1 MQHYNIAFRQPNSKF
16 NVGVSMKDLFPGHFK
31 ESQENLREVWDSCI
45 FVFDANILLN
55 LYRYSDTTKNKFLR
69 LLEKI
74 KDRVWLPHRAAEE
87 YLNNR
92 LSVID
97 QQEQSY
103 DSTIKS
109 INSLK
114 SDLDNARQHPFVRK
128 QTMGEVDTVF
138 NTLCEELLRNKKV
151 HTQRISNDEIKESI
165 SQIFENR
172 VGLPFDKE
180 KLEKLIVDGEER
192 YKQKIPP
199 GFKDA
204 SKSSESE
211 VFTEKCRKYGD
222 LIVWKQVLERSCEVD
237 KGVVLVTDDKKEDWW
252 ERFKGKTVGPRP
264 ELVKEFKDNT
274 NNTFHMYQADR
285 FLELARENLG
295 EQVSTEIV
303 EEIREV
309 RRRDKMAF
317 RKKQEFESISRHKAK
332 INHMMQELDHTRHQM
347 MSHESEMV
355 SLQEKRHMLEAER
368 LEIRRHREN
377 YIEGDREMDM
387 EPIMRHYSDIN
398 ENYHLVRSK
407 LEESK
412 ARYQELKQRT
422 MQLEHELAQRMK
434 YIEQENAADS

>member
-1 MQHYNIAFRQPNSKF
+1 MSRAFNA
-16 NVGVSMKDLFPGHFK
+16 GVSMKDLFPGHFK
-31 ESQENLREVWDSCI
+31 ESEENLREVWDSCI

-55 LYRYSDTTKNKFLR
+55 LYRYSDATRNEFLR

-87 YLNNR
+87 YLSNR

-109 INSLK
+109 INNLK
-114 SDLDNARQHPFVRK
+114 SDLDNARQHPFVSK
-128 QTMGEVDTVF
+128 QTMGDVDSVF
-138 NTLCEELLRNKKV
+138 NALCEELLKNKKV
-151 HTQRISNDEIKESI
+151 HTQRISNDEIKNSI

-180 KLEKLIVDGEER
+180 KLEQLIVDGEER

-211 VFTEKCRKYGD
+211 VFTDKCRKYGD
-222 LIVWKQVLERSCEVD
+222 LIVWKQVLEHSSEVE

-264 ELVKEFKDNT
+264 ELVKEFKDST

-295 EQVSTEIV
+295 EQVSPEIV

-317 RKKQEFESISRHKAK
+317 LKKQEFDSINRKKVK
-332 INHMMQELDHTRHQM
+332 ISHMMQELDHTRHQLM
-347 MSHESEMV
+347 AYESEMA

-368 LEIRRHREN
+368 LEIRKYREN
-377 YIEGDREMDM
+377 FNDSDREMDM

-398 ENYHLVRSK
+398 ENYHMVRSK
-407 LEESK
+407 IEESK
-412 ARYQELKQRT
+412 DRYKELQHRT

>member
-1 MQHYNIAFRQPNSKF
+1 
-16 NVGVSMKDLFPGHFK
+16 MKDLFPGHFK
-31 ESQENLREVWDSCI
+31 ESEENLREVWDSCI

-55 LYRYSDTTKNKFLR
+55 LYRYSDTTRNEFLR

-109 INSLK
+109 INNLK
-114 SDLDNARQHPFVRK
+114 SDLDNARQHPFVSK
-128 QTMGEVDTVF
+128 QTMGEVDSVF
-138 NTLCEELLRNKKV
+138 NALCEELLNNKKV
-151 HTQRISNDEIKESI
+151 HTQRISNDEIKNSI

-172 VGLPFDKE
+172 VGSPFDKE
-180 KLEKLIVDGEER
+180 TLEQLIVDGEER

-211 VFTEKCRKYGD
+211 VYTEKCRKYGD
-222 LIVWKQVLERSCEVD
+222 LIVWKQVLEHSSEVG

-252 ERFKGKTVGPRP
+252 ERFKGKTVGPQP
-264 ELVKEFKDNT
+264 ELVKEFKDST
-274 NNTFHMYQADR
+274 SNTFHMYQADR

-295 EQVSTEIV
+295 EQVSPEIV

-317 RKKQEFESISRHKAK
+317 RKKQEFDSINRKKTNIS
-332 INHMMQELDHTRHQM
+332 NMMQELEHTRHQLM
-347 MSHESEMV
+347 AYESEMA

-368 LEIRRHREN
+368 LEIRKYREN
-377 YIEGDREMDM
+377 FNDGDREIDM
-387 EPIMRHYSDIN
+387 EPVMRHYSDIN
-398 ENYHLVRSK
+398 EHYHVVRSK

-412 ARYQELKQRT
+412 DRYKELQRRT
-422 MQLEHELAQRMK
+422 MQLEHELSQRMK

>member
-1 MQHYNIAFRQPNSKF
+1 
-16 NVGVSMKDLFPGHFK
+16 MKDLFPGHFK
-31 ESQENLREVWDSCI
+31 ESEENLRKVWDSCI

-55 LYRYSDTTKNKFLR
+55 LYRYSDATRNEFLR

-87 YLNNR
+87 YLSNR

-109 INSLK
+109 INNLK
-114 SDLDNARQHPFVRK
+114 SDLDNARQHPFVSK
-128 QTMGEVDTVF
+128 QTMGDVDSVF
-138 NTLCEELLRNKKV
+138 NALCEELLKNKKV
-151 HTQRISNDEIKESI
+151 HTQRISNDEIKNSI

-180 KLEKLIVDGEER
+180 KLEQLIVDGEER

-211 VFTEKCRKYGD
+211 VFTDKCRKYGD
-222 LIVWKQVLERSCEVD
+222 LIVWKQVLEHSSEVK

-264 ELVKEFKDNT
+264 ELVKEFKDST
-274 NNTFHMYQADR
+274 SNTFHMYQADR
-285 FLELARENLG
+285 FLELARKNLG
-295 EQVSTEIV
+295 EQVSPEIV

-317 RKKQEFESISRHKAK
+317 IKKQEFDSINRKKVK
-332 INHMMQELDHTRHQM
+332 INHMMQELDHTRHQLM
-347 MSHESEMV
+347 AYESEMA
-355 SLQEKRHMLEAER
+355 SLQEKRHMLETER
-368 LEIRRHREN
+368 LEIRKYREN
-377 YIEGDREMDM
+377 FNDADREMDM

-398 ENYHLVRSK
+398 ENYHMVRSK

-412 ARYQELKQRT
+412 DRYKELQHRT

>member
-1 MQHYNIAFRQPNSKF
+1 
-16 NVGVSMKDLFPGHFK
+16 MKDLFPGHFK
-31 ESQENLREVWDSCI
+31 ESQENLREAWDSCI

-55 LYRYSDTTKNKFLR
+55 LYRYSDSTRNEFLR

-114 SDLDNARQHPFVRK
+114 SDLGNARQHPFVSRK
-128 QTMGEVDTVF
+128 TMGKVDSVF
-138 NTLCEELLRNKKV
+138 NALCEELLQNKEV
-151 HTQRISNDEIKESI
+151 HTQRISNDEIKDAI

-172 VGLPFDKE
+172 VGSSFDKE
-180 KLEKLIVDGEER
+180 KLEQLIVDGEER

-204 SKSSESE
+204 TKSSESE
-211 VFTEKCRKYGD
+211 LFTEKCRKYGD
-222 LIVWKQVLERSCEVD
+222 LIVWKQVLERSSEVG

-264 ELVKEFKDNT
+264 ELVKEFKDT
-274 NNTFHMYQADR
+274 TSNTFHMYQADR

-295 EQVSTEIV
+295 EQVSPEIV

-317 RKKQEFESISRHKAK
+317 RKKQEFDSINRKKAE
-332 INHMMQELDHTRHQM
+332 INHMMQELDHTRHQLM
-347 MSHESEMV
+347 AYENEMV

-368 LEIRRHREN
+368 LEIRKYRDNFTES
-377 YIEGDREMDM
+377 DREIDM

-398 ENYHLVRSK
+398 ENYHLARTK

-412 ARYQELKQRT
+412 DRYRELQHRT
-422 MQLEHELAQRMK
+422 MMLERELAQRIK
-434 YIEQENAADS
+434 YIEQENAVDS

>member
-1 MQHYNIAFRQPNSKF
+1 MVLNKLF
-16 NVGVSMKDLFPGHFK
+16 NVGVSMKELFPGHFK
-31 ESQENLREVWDSCI
+31 ESEENLREVWDSCI

-55 LYRYSDTTKNKFLR
+55 LYRYSDTTRNEFLR

-109 INSLK
+109 INNLK
-114 SDLDNARQHPFVRK
+114 SDLDNARQHPFVSE
-128 QTMGEVDTVF
+128 QTMEKVDSVF
-138 NTLCEELLRNKKV
+138 NALSEELSKNKKV
-151 HTQRISNDEIKESI
+151 HTQRISNDEIKNSI

-172 VGLPFDKE
+172 VGSPFDKE
-180 KLEKLIVDGEER
+180 KLEQLIVDGEER
-192 YKQKIPP
+192 YRQKIPP

-222 LIVWKQVLERSCEVD
+222 LIVWKQVLEHSSEVG
-237 KGVVLVTDDKKEDWW
+237 KGIVLVTDDKKEDWW

-264 ELVKEFKDNT
+264 ELVKEFKDST
-274 NNTFHMYQADR
+274 SNTFHMYQADR

-295 EQVSTEIV
+295 EQVSPEIV

-317 RKKQEFESISRHKAK
+317 QKMQEFDSINRKKAK
-332 INHMMQELDHTRHQM
+332 ISHMMQELDHTRHQLM
-347 MSHESEMV
+347 AYESEMA

-368 LEIRRHREN
+368 LELRKYREN
-377 YIEGDREMDM
+377 FSDGDRELDM
-387 EPIMRHYSDIN
+387 EPVMRHYSDIN
-398 ENYHLVRSK
+398 ESYHMVRSK

-412 ARYQELKQRT
+412 DRYKELQHRT

-434 YIEQENAADS
+434 YIEQENAVDS

>member
-1 MQHYNIAFRQPNSKF
+1 LAF

-31 ESQENLREVWDSCI
+31 ESEENLRKVWDSCI

-55 LYRYSDTTKNKFLR
+55 LYRYSDATRNEFLR

-87 YLNNR
+87 YLSNR

-109 INSLK
+109 INNLK
-114 SDLDNARQHPFVRK
+114 SDLDNARQHPFVSK
-128 QTMGEVDTVF
+128 QTMGDVDSVF
-138 NTLCEELLRNKKV
+138 NALCEELLKNKKV
-151 HTQRISNDEIKESI
+151 HTQRISNDEIKNSI

-180 KLEKLIVDGEER
+180 KLEQLIVDGEER

-211 VFTEKCRKYGD
+211 VFTDKCRKYGD
-222 LIVWKQVLERSCEVD
+222 LIVWKQVLEHSSEVK

-264 ELVKEFKDNT
+264 ELVKEFKDST
-274 NNTFHMYQADR
+274 SNTFHMYQADR
-285 FLELARENLG
+285 FLELARKNLG
-295 EQVSTEIV
+295 EQVSPEIV

-317 RKKQEFESISRHKAK
+317 IKKQEFDSINRKKVK
-332 INHMMQELDHTRHQM
+332 INHMMQELDHTRHQLIAY
-347 MSHESEMV
+347 ESEMA
-355 SLQEKRHMLEAER
+355 SLQEKRHMLETER
-368 LEIRRHREN
+368 LEIRKYREN
-377 YIEGDREMDM
+377 FNDADREMDM

-398 ENYHLVRSK
+398 ENYHMVRSK

-412 ARYQELKQRT
+412 DRYKELQHRT

>member
-1 MQHYNIAFRQPNSKF
+1 
-16 NVGVSMKDLFPGHFK
+16 MKDLFPGHLK
-31 ESQENLREVWDSCI
+31 ESEENLREVWDSCI

-55 LYRYSDTTKNKFLR
+55 LYRYSDATRNEFLR

-87 YLNNR
+87 YLSNR

-109 INSLK
+109 INNLK
-114 SDLDNARQHPFVRK
+114 SDLDNARQHPFVSK
-128 QTMGEVDTVF
+128 QTMGDVDSVF
-138 NTLCEELLRNKKV
+138 NALCEELLKNKKV
-151 HTQRISNDEIKESI
+151 HTQRISNDEIKNSI

-180 KLEKLIVDGEER
+180 KLEQLIVDGEER

-211 VFTEKCRKYGD
+211 VFTDKCRKYGD
-222 LIVWKQVLERSCEVD
+222 LIVWKQVLEHSSEVE

-252 ERFKGKTVGPRP
+252 ERFKGKMVGPRP
-264 ELVKEFKDNT
+264 ELVKEFKDST

-295 EQVSTEIV
+295 EQVSPEIV

-317 RKKQEFESISRHKAK
+317 LKKQEFDSINRKKVK
-332 INHMMQELDHTRHQM
+332 ISHMMQELDHTRHQLM
-347 MSHESEMV
+347 AYESEMA

-368 LEIRRHREN
+368 LEIRKYREN
-377 YIEGDREMDM
+377 FNDSDREMDM

-398 ENYHLVRSK
+398 ENYHMVRSK
-407 LEESK
+407 IEESK
-412 ARYQELKQRT
+412 DRYKELQHRT

>member
-1 MQHYNIAFRQPNSKF
+1 
-16 NVGVSMKDLFPGHFK
+16 MKDLFPGHFK

-45 FVFDANILLN
+45 FIFDANILLN
-55 LYRYSDTTKNKFLR
+55 LYRYSDTTRNEFLR

-114 SDLDNARQHPFVRK
+114 SDLNNARQHPFVSK
-128 QTMGEVDTVF
+128 KTMDGVDSVF
-138 NTLCEELLRNKKV
+138 NALCKELLSNKQV
-151 HTQRISNDEIKESI
+151 HTQRISNDEIKDSI

-172 VGLPFDKE
+172 VGSPFDKE

-199 GFKDA
+199 GFKDI
-204 SKSSESE
+204 SKSSESD

-222 LIVWKQVLERSCEVD
+222 LIVWKQVLERSSEVG

-274 NNTFHMYQADR
+274 SNTFHMYQADR

-295 EQVSTEIV
+295 EQVSPEIV

-317 RKKQEFESISRHKAK
+317 RKKQEFDSINLSKSR
-332 INHMMQELDHTRHQM
+332 INNMMQELDHARHQLM
-347 MSHESEMV
+347 AYENEMS

-368 LEIRRHREN
+368 LEIRKYREDSA
-377 YIEGDREMDM
+377 EGDREIDM
-387 EPIMRHYSDIN
+387 EPVMRHYSDIN
-398 ENYHLVRSK
+398 ENYHMVRSK

-412 ARYQELKQRT
+412 ERYRELQHRT
-422 MQLEHELAQRMK
+422 MQLEHELAQRVK

>member
-1 MQHYNIAFRQPNSKF
+1 MSSTKLF

-31 ESQENLREVWDSCI
+31 ESEENLREVWDSCI

-55 LYRYSDTTKNKFLR
+55 LYRYSDATRNEFLR

-87 YLNNR
+87 YLSNR

-109 INSLK
+109 INNLK
-114 SDLDNARQHPFVRK
+114 SDLDNARQHPFVSK
-128 QTMGEVDTVF
+128 QTMGDVDSVF
-138 NTLCEELLRNKKV
+138 NALCEELLKNKKV
-151 HTQRISNDEIKESI
+151 HTQRISNDEIKNSI

-180 KLEKLIVDGEER
+180 KLEQLIVDGEER

-211 VFTEKCRKYGD
+211 VFTDKCRKYGD
-222 LIVWKQVLERSCEVD
+222 LIVWKQVLEHSSEVE

-252 ERFKGKTVGPRP
+252 ERFKGKTVGPQP
-264 ELVKEFKDNT
+264 ELVKEFKDST
-274 NNTFHMYQADR
+274 SNTFHMYQADR
-285 FLELARENLG
+285 FLELAREYLG
-295 EQVSTEIV
+295 EQVSPEIV

-309 RRRDKMAF
+309 RRRDKIAF
-317 RKKQEFESISRHKAK
+317 LKKQEFDSINRKKVK
-332 INHMMQELDHTRHQM
+332 INHMMQELDHTRHQLM
-347 MSHESEMV
+347 AYESEIV
-355 SLQEKRHMLEAER
+355 SLQEKRHMLETER
-368 LEIRRHREN
+368 LEIRKYREN
-377 YIEGDREMDM
+377 FNDAEREMDMDMDM

-398 ENYHLVRSK
+398 ENYHMVRSK

-412 ARYQELKQRT
+412 DRYKELQHRT

>member
-1 MQHYNIAFRQPNSKF
+1 MDNGFRLLMLF

-55 LYRYSDTTKNKFLR
+55 LYRYSDTTRNEFLR

-114 SDLDNARQHPFVRK
+114 SDLDNARQHPFVSK
-128 QTMGEVDTVF
+128 QTMGQVDSVF
-138 NTLCEELLRNKKV
+138 NALCEELLSNKKV
-151 HTQRISNDEIKESI
+151 HTQRISNDEIKDSI

-172 VGLPFDKE
+172 VGSSFDKE

-199 GFKDA
+199 GFKDV

-222 LIVWKQVLERSCEVD
+222 LIVWKQVLERSSEVG

-295 EQVSTEIV
+295 EQVSPEIV

-317 RKKQEFESISRHKAK
+317 RKKQEFDSINRRKSK
-332 INHMMQELDHTRHQM
+332 INHMMQELDHTRHQLM
-347 MSHESEMV
+347 AYENEMA

-368 LEIRRHREN
+368 LEIRKYREN
-377 YIEGDREMDM
+377 SAEGDREIDM
-387 EPIMRHYSDIN
+387 EPVMRHYSDIN
-398 ENYHLVRSK
+398 ENYHMVRSK

-412 ARYQELKQRT
+412 DRYKELQHRT

>member
-1 MQHYNIAFRQPNSKF
+1 
-16 NVGVSMKDLFPGHFK
+16 MKDQFPGHFK
-31 ESQENLREVWDSCI
+31 GSQENLREVWDSCI

-55 LYRYSDTTKNKFLR
+55 LYRYSDTTRNEFLR

-74 KDRVWLPHRAAEE
+74 KTRVWLPHRAAEE

-114 SDLDNARQHPFVRK
+114 SDLDNARQHPFVSK
-128 QTMGEVDTVF
+128 QTMGQVDSIF
-138 NTLCEELLRNKKV
+138 NALCEELLSNRQV
-151 HTQRISNDEIKESI
+151 HTQRISNDEIKDSI
-165 SQIFENR
+165 SEIFKNR
-172 VGLPFDKE
+172 VGSPFDKE
-180 KLEKLIVDGEER
+180 KLKKLIVDGEER

-222 LIVWKQVLERSCEVD
+222 LIVWKQVLERSIEVD
-237 KGVVLVTDDKKEDWW
+237 KSVVLVTDDKKEDWW

-264 ELVKEFKDNT
+264 ELVQEFNDNT
-274 NNTFHMYQADR
+274 KNTFHMYQADR

-295 EQVSTEIV
+295 EQVSPEIV

-317 RKKQEFESISRHKAK
+317 RKKQKFDSINRRKTK
-332 INHMMQELDHTRHQM
+332 INNMMQELDHTRHQLM
-347 MSHESEMV
+347 TYENEMA

-368 LEIRRHREN
+368 LEIRKYRESS
-377 YIEGDREMDM
+377 IEGGREIDM
-387 EPIMRHYSDIN
+387 EPVMRHYSDIN
-398 ENYHLVRSK
+398 DNYHIVRSK

-412 ARYQELKQRT
+412 NRYEDLKHRT
-422 MQLEHELAQRMK
+422 MHLEHDLDRHMK
-434 YIEQENAADS
+434 YIDQENAVDS

>member
-1 MQHYNIAFRQPNSKF
+1 
-16 NVGVSMKDLFPGHFK
+16 MKDLFPGHFK

-55 LYRYSDTTKNKFLR
+55 LYRYSDTTRNEFLR

-114 SDLDNARQHPFVRK
+114 SDLDNARQHPFVSRK
-128 QTMGEVDTVF
+128 TMGKVDSVF
-138 NTLCEELLRNKKV
+138 NALCEELSQNKEV
-151 HTQRISNDEIKESI
+151 HTQRISNDEIKDAI

-172 VGLPFDKE
+172 VGSSFDKE
-180 KLEKLIVDGEER
+180 KLEQLIVDGEER

-204 SKSSESE
+204 TKSSESE
-211 VFTEKCRKYGD
+211 LFTEKCRKYGD
-222 LIVWKQVLERSCEVD
+222 LIVWKQVLEHSSEVG

-264 ELVKEFKDNT
+264 ELVKEFKDT
-274 NNTFHMYQADR
+274 TSNTFHMYQADR

-295 EQVSTEIV
+295 EQVSPEIV

-317 RKKQEFESISRHKAK
+317 RKKQEFDSINRKKAE
-332 INHMMQELDHTRHQM
+332 INHMMQELDHTRHQLM
-347 MSHESEMV
+347 AYESEMV
-355 SLQEKRHMLEAER
+355 SLHEKRHMLEAER
-368 LEIRRHREN
+368 LEIRKYRDNFTESDLE
-377 YIEGDREMDM
+377 IDM
-387 EPIMRHYSDIN
+387 EPIMRHFSDIN
-398 ENYHLVRSK
+398 ENYRLVRTK
-407 LEESK
+407 LEESID
-412 ARYQELKQRT
+412 RYRELQHRT
-422 MQLEHELAQRMK
+422 VMLERELAQRIK
-434 YIEQENAADS
+434 YIEQENAVDS